1 MENNNLQRELV
12 GFSYNASDNTNSIKD
27 VYYETETHRAVKFT
41 NQTSEKY
48 FWMPKTMIKQGWKKD
63 PKMSQDIKI
72 NYYLELIWHDSE

>member
-27 VYYETETHRAVKFT
+27 VYYEIETNRAVKFT

-48 FWMPKTMIKQGWKKD
+48 FWIPKTMIKQGWKKD